1 MNHDVQAATSTKD
14 RVRRLL
20 DSLPDDCSI
29 EDVQYHL
36 YVLETLS
43 RRTELA
49 DQGDEFASR
58 VDADARMSKWL
69 TKWLG

>member
-1 MNHDVQAATSTKD
+1 MSQEVQAAASTKD

-43 RRTELA
+43 RRTEMA
-49 DQGDEFASR
+49 DRGDDFVSQDEAE
-58 VDADARMSKWL
+58 ARMNKWL
-69 TKWLG
+69 TK